1 MAQHHNDGG
10 VFFEQQGGG
19 VEKASA
25 RSLYPCI
32 FRSRSAISRAIW
44 VYT

>member
-10 VFFEQQGGG
+10 AVFEQQGGG
-19 VEKASA
+19 EKASA

-32 FRSRSAISRAIW
+32 FRSWSVISRAIW